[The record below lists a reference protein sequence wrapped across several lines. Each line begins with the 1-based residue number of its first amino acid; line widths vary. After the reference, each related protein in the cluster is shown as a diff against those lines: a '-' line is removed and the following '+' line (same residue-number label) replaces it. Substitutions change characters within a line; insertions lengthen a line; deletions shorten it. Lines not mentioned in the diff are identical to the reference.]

1 MQEFLK
7 EYNAD
12 NYKHPSVTTDTLV
25 FSINEKNE
33 LCVLLMKRTEMPF
46 KNQWAIPGG
55 FVELNESLEDNAK
68 RKLAEK
74 VNLKNLKL
82 EQLYTFGKVDRD
94 PRTRVISVV
103 YFTLI
108 PNVKDLI
115 SKNVIKYI
123 SIKELDNYEIAFDHK
138 DIINLA
144 IERIRT
150 KIYWSDL
157 AFDLIKDK
165 KQFTIYELQKIYEAI
180 LNKKLDAPNFRR
192 MFESRFVKEHKVEKT
207 GEKCKTFSK
216 ASDYY
221 RLK

>member
-7 EYNAD
+7 DYNAD

-25 FSINEKNE
+25 FSINDKNE

-55 FVELNESLEDNAK
+55 FVELNENLEDNAK

-82 EQLYTFGKVDRD
+82 EQLYTFGEVNRD

-144 IERIRT
+144 VERIRT
-150 KIYWSDL
+150 KIYWSNL
-157 AFDLIKDK
+157 AFDLIKNK

-180 LNKKLDAPNFRR
+180 LDKKLDVPNFRR
-192 MFESRFVKEHKVEKT
+192 MFESRFVKEQKVEKT
-207 GEKCKTFSK
+207 GEKCKVFSRP
-216 ASDYY
+216 SDYY